1 MRRREFIAGLGAA
14 ALLPH
19 GASAQQD
26 GRVRRLGVLDSFVE
40 EEPASQTFMA
50 VIREGLAKLGWVEGR
65 NLRIDI
71 RHNAVALDQIRAMAA
86 ELVALEPHVI
96 VANSAAT
103 IRALQQQTR
112 SIPIVFAGGGDVALN
127 GIVKNIAQPEGNA
140 TGIANLFFSIG
151 GKWLELLKEAVPGLE
166 RAAVIYDRNRAIGAD
181 FGYPAAIEA
190 AARVLAVRIDRIAS
204 HEALELVRAI
214 DRFAAEPNG
223 GLIIIPPIPSPEGR
237 KLINQ
242 LATQHRLPTIYGT
255 TLAYEGGLISYAP
268 KVNDLAV
275 RLPFYIDRLFR
286 GANVSELPVE
296 YPTRFELT
304 INVKTAKAL
313 GLAIPESFLLRA
325 DRLIE

>member
-1 MRRREFIAGLGAA
+1 MRRREFIAGLGV

-19 GASAQQD
+19 GASAQQE
-26 GRVRRLGVLDSFVE
+26 RARRLGVLDFFVE
-40 EEPASQTFMA
+40 GEPASQTFMA
-50 VIREGLAKLGWVEGR
+50 TIRDGLAKLGWVEGR
-65 NLRIDI
+65 NLRIEI
-71 RHNAVALDQIRAMAA
+71 RHASTADRIRAMAA

-96 VANSAAT
+96 VANAGAT

-112 SIPIVFAGGGDVALN
+112 SIPIVFSGGGDVALN

-151 GKWLELLKEAVPGLE
+151 GKWLELLKEAVPSLE
-166 RAAVIYDRNRAIGAD
+166 RAAIIYDDRLNTAGPD
-181 FGYPAAIEA
+181 SGYPAAIEA
-190 AARVLAVRIDRIAS
+190 AARLLAVRIDRIAS

-223 GLIIIPPIPSPEGR
+223 GLIIIPATPTLEGR

-242 LATQHRLPTIYGT
+242 LATQHRLPTVYGVAA
-255 TLAYEGGLISYAP
+255 LADEGGLISYAA
-268 KVNDLAV
+268 KRNELNE

-286 GANVSELPVE
+286 GAKVSELPVE
-296 YPTRFELT
+296 YPTRFELV
-304 INVKTAKAL
+304 INLKTAKAL